1 MHSIDRQLLLG
12 ILALQNNF
20 IDRNQLVGAFTVW
33 VSNKARSLCE
43 VLIENGAITDE
54 LGAVLVQ
61 LVNLHLQANRDDV
74 HTCLLKHSSVKD
86 VCHQLSQIKD
96 NELKQSIGDL
106 QPARDE
112 EMDDPYRTE
121 ATGAIESHGI
131 RYEIRRPLGRGGLGI
146 VSIAHDRELNREVA
160 LKEIRPDQSHIE
172 SLRRKFLVEAEVTGN
187 LEHPGIVPVYGLGVQ
202 PDGRP
207 YYAMRFIQGDNLG
220 VHIRLFHQKIKKGL
234 ESFDGSELRSLLRRF
249 LDICDAIGYAH
260 SRGVLHRD
268 LKPGNIMLGRFGE
281 TLVVDW
287 GLAKTEGVS
296 GASIQ
301 EGIDTPFLPKFKSD
315 DHTQFGSTIGT
326 PAYAPPEQIEG
337 QLEQVNERSDVY
349 GLGAILYELLCN
361 ATPATGATFEE
372 VRSNIVAGRI
382 TPPVQK
388 EVAVPRALSDIC
400 MKALA
405 TAPSNRYDSPKSLMK
420 DVECWLDDLP
430 MTAHRENVATHFNR
444 WLRKNRRVA
453 LTGLTSLVAIA
464 LLSGTYAWIA
474 YGLRRTAVNAKQA
487 ADMAKEAAE
496 SAKQAAIEQR
506 DHADRNFQLARE
518 AVDQYLTDVS
528 QDPQLAIAGFQPLRK
543 KLLDDASDYYQQ
555 FLAQRGDDAGVL
567 RESAAAHHRLA
578 SIYSVLGQFDRGLEA
593 ADRASQQ
600 YSLLASKDH
609 SPLLQ
614 LEIAECE
621 LERAQLL
628 TNVGKLTEA
637 KVLADKINEQLKSSN
652 RELNGSLR
660 LPAALAASY
669 DLVASIA
676 IRLNDR
682 PTMTTAIEESQKLRQ
697 AIVSESPTLNAL
709 LALIATRMNASSSA
723 AEQRNFEAAIS
734 SYQHSLSELEAHSD
748 MDRSTAIRLS
758 I

>member
-1 MHSIDRQLLLG
+1 MGFQ
-12 ILALQNNF
+12 
-20 IDRNQLVGAFTVW
+20 
-33 VSNKARSLCE
+33 
-43 VLIENGAITDE
+43 
-54 LGAVLVQ
+54 
-61 LVNLHLQANRDDV
+61 
-74 HTCLLKHSSVKD
+74 
-86 VCHQLSQIKD
+86 
-96 NELKQSIGDL
+96 QS
-106 QPARDE
+106 
-112 EMDDPYRTE
+112 
-121 ATGAIESHGI
+121 
-131 RYEIRRPLGRGGLGI
+131 
-146 VSIAHDRELNREVA
+146 
-160 LKEIRPDQSHIE
+160 
-172 SLRRKFLVEAEVTGN
+172 
-187 LEHPGIVPVYGLGVQ
+187 
-202 PDGRP
+202 
-207 YYAMRFIQGDNLG
+207 
-220 VHIRLFHQKIKKGL
+220 KI
-234 ESFDGSELRSLLRRF
+234 
-249 LDICDAIGYAH
+249 I
-260 SRGVLHRD
+260 
-268 LKPGNIMLGRFGE
+268 
-281 TLVVDW
+281 
-287 GLAKTEGVS
+287 
-296 GASIQ
+296 
-301 EGIDTPFLPKFKSD
+301 
-315 DHTQFGSTIGT
+315 
-326 PAYAPPEQIEG
+326 
-337 QLEQVNERSDVY
+337 
-349 GLGAILYELLCN
+349 
-361 ATPATGATFEE
+361 
-372 VRSNIVAGRI
+372 VRS
-382 TPPVQK
+382 
-388 EVAVPRALSDIC
+388 
-400 MKALA
+400 
-405 TAPSNRYDSPKSLMK
+405 
-420 DVECWLDDLP
+420 
-430 MTAHRENVATHFNR
+430 AHRENVKTHFNR

-453 LTGLTSLVAIA
+453 LIGLTSLVSIA

-474 YGLRRTAVNAKQA
+474 DGLRRTAVNAKQA

-709 LALIATRMNASSSA
+709 LALVATRMNASSSA

-748 MDRSTAIRLS
+748 MDRSTAILDKRAELTHLLGAAYSGKGDDRSAIESFQKAIELREELVARNTVAGYQMDLAKSYSDLS
-758 I
+758 VLRRRANQPEQATNRTNFCI